1 MTGSSKLLFD
11 IEAFLR
17 ESGMSASFFGKA
29 AVGDPNFVGDVRNG
43 RRPHLDLIDRVEAYL
58 RSARAP
64 RVDPRTVA
72 EKMAAKLEDIS
83 VEIGSRVAQQ
93 YSDISLAPEAIAE
106 VALDVL
112 MEWLVG
118 TPEGSKR
125 TSGLLSSEAIS
136 VNNGPPSSAAYRIS
150 DPQNS

>member
-17 ESGMSASFFGKA
+17 ESGMNASFFGKA

-43 RRPHLDLIDRVEAYL
+43 RRPHLDLIDKVEAYL

-72 EKMAAKLEDIS
+72 ERMAAKLEDIS
-83 VEIGSRVAQQ
+83 VEIGSRVARH
-93 YSDISLAPEAIAE
+93 YSDISLAPEAIGD

-118 TPEGSKR
+118 NPEGNKERSKLFAP
-125 TSGLLSSEAIS
+125 GAIS
-136 VNNGPPSSAAYRIS
+136 VKNSPVSDAACPVSDVQNN
-150 DPQNS
+150 